1 MLDRLLRAL
10 SDLVFTDSG
19 TSGRPPTPPAA
30 PLPPVAA
37 GDIFSG
43 TISYVGP
50 TFAKIQSNRFAA
62 FLSLGEMSVNRISA
76 ASDVVHLG
84 QQVRFAVLKPS
95 QKVAGEW
102 IASLSAVAEAE
113 RRLSLARLERN
124 QKLHGEVM
132 EILENGVRLGAGGV
146 ELFVPLAELSWEC
159 VSHPAYA
166 VKLGQAVEAMI
177 TRITIPAWQA
187 KWRQARCGAVASIR
201 NCTPRPLPTFVP
213 MAFSAVQFRLQ
224 AQSRRP
230 PQLDPVLLHVLAEL
244 VDQRSIEAIQLR
256 TLLPA
261 SALHA
266 MLALMAA
273 EGLVNAGVPTPKAQ
287 RLMEAERLAQDI
299 NAIAFRGLACNV
311 AEHSIRIMDQDGKV
325 PDPPYP
331 DGYVIPEYPAAWP
344 QPAFHRQADD
354 KFFRLSGSAIPEAI
368 FALLLNKKQRAL
380 AETLQGDPRF
390 HISLRE
396 AGPRRSVTTYVSDQW
411 IHGALWTAFDALGVR
426 KPYRPATGTPR
437 ASHLLLIAMDAF
449 SDDDLPAERVF
460 YEPYSATFWQL
471 RDAGLARLREQSS
484 TAFPALPTL
493 TDDGLPLPGGA
504 IARRLAMR
512 AWHSVHI
519 RGQA

>member
-10 SDLVFTDSG
+10 TDLVFTDSG

-76 ASDVVHLG
+76 ASEVVHLG
-84 QQVRFAVLKPS
+84 QQVRFALLEPS

-519 RGQA
+519 RVQA

>member
-1 MLDRLLRAL
+1 MLERLLRAL
-10 SDLVFTDSG
+10 TDLVFSG
-19 TSGRPPTPPAA
+19 SETLRQPPTPPAT
-30 PLPPVAA
+30 PLPPVAG
-37 GDIFSG
+37 GDIYYG

-50 TFAKIQSNRFAA
+50 TFAKIKSERFAA
-62 FLSLGEMSVNRISA
+62 FLPLREMSVNRISA
-76 ASDVVHLG
+76 ASDVVQTG
-84 QQVRFAVLKPS
+84 QQVRFAVLEPS
-95 QKVAGEW
+95 QKAAGEW

-113 RRLSLARLERN
+113 RRLALARLEPN
-124 QKLHGEVM
+124 KKLHGEVI
-132 EILENGVRLGAGGV
+132 EILENGARLNAGGV

-166 VKLGQAVEAMI
+166 VKLGQTVEAI
-177 TRITIPAWQA
+177 VTRITIPAWQA
-187 KWRQARCGAVASIR
+187 RWRQARSGATASLR
-201 NCTPRPLPTFVP
+201 NCTPRPVPTFVP
-213 MAFSAVQFRLQ
+213 MAFSAVQFRLH

-244 VDQRSIEAIQLR
+244 VDQRSIEGIQQR

-266 MLALMAA
+266 MLALMGA
-273 EGLVNAGVPTPKAQ
+273 EGLVDAGVPTAKAQ
-287 RLMEAERLAQDI
+287 RLIEAEQLAQDI
-299 NAIAFRGLACNV
+299 NASAFRGLACNV
-311 AEHSIRIMDQDGKV
+311 AEQGIRIMDQNGKV

-331 DGYVIPEYPAAWP
+331 DGYVIPEYPADWP

-354 KFFRLSGSAIPEAI
+354 KFFRLSGNAIPDAI
-368 FALLLNKKQRAL
+368 FTLLLNKKQRVL

-396 AGPRRSVTTYVSDQW
+396 AGPRRSVTTYVPDQW

-426 KPYRPATGTPR
+426 KPYRPATGTPS

-449 SDDDLPAERVF
+449 SDNGLPAERVF

-471 RDAGLARLREQSS
+471 RDTSLVRLREQSS

-493 TDDGLPLPGGA
+493 TDDGLPLPGGT
-504 IARRLAMR
+504 IVRRLSMR
-512 AWHSVHI
+512 AWHSVYI